1 MEYKLWQ
8 IILILMIIFI
18 VLYGGSIML
27 LYFTGKKYYTSK
39 KTKRVKWGK
48 LLLDS
53 LKFCALLLFA
63 SMGVFGGAGVTL
75 NL

>member
-1 MEYKLWQ
+1 MANNFNINDY
-8 IILILMIIFI
+8 IYSFI
-18 VLYGGSIML
+18 WRFNNVTLFYR
-27 LYFTGKKYYTSK
+27 KKYYTSK
-39 KTKRVKWGK
+39 KTKRIKWGK